1 LRDGFRKNGTN
12 VVYGTIRLIEKDRE
26 RFLPWAKQN
35 YAAIVFNFHVEHSP
49 EGIEKATR
57 DFRHLIDWHSHWGA
71 VIS

>member
-1 LRDGFRKNGTN
+1 MN

-49 EGIEKATR
+49 EGIEKATG
-57 DFRHLIDWHSHWGA
+57 DFRHLSDWSLALGGSYFVTYHR
-71 VIS
+71 